1 MGFPIL
7 DRIGFALG
15 WIGSCE
21 GQRSPRSEGVLVRIL
36 RGIAGALLWIVS
48 AVLGL
53 AAVVLCITV
62 ILCRLVCHCWGS
74 RAVYLESRSGSCFLA
89 RWLTP

>member
-1 MGFPIL
+1 M
-7 DRIGFALG
+7 G
-15 WIGSCE
+15 WIVAAKGS
-21 GQRSPRSEGVLVRIL
+21 GSEGVLMRIL
-36 RGIAGALLWIVS
+36 RSIAGALLWIVS

-62 ILCRLVCHCWGS
+62 ILLPIGLPLLGS
-74 RAVYLESRSGSCFLA
+74 RAVCLESRSGSCFLA